1 MGKSSSTNPTA
12 SQINVNGQTKANT
25 YRVGDTMVSNYNM
38 SDYEKSL
45 YDYAQKTLSEI
56 VPNVNTFSQ
65 STKNDIDN
73 QIKAKEVQGIKHIN
87 DIYNPMIDSLKT
99 DIASRFGNLDNS
111 SFLDKLGAI
120 ESSRSQAVNSL
131 AQDLVS
137 QRDSLVNNELN
148 NRYNFINLLT
158 GIQNGTNSNVMNYLS
173 SALNTVST
181 GNSLSNS
188 SNNSFLDSLYQLS
201 GLVNKYR

>member
-148 NRYNFINLLT
+148 NRYNFINLLN

-181 GNSLSNS
+181 GNSLSKS